1 VAADTDNQAAT
12 LGTAADAEPDVESP
26 EAEPT
31 SAGSE
36 PVEDAKPL
44 LGDLREGVVVL
55 VVAACALSFGLF
67 GFSGQG
73 VVTAVSS
80 SVLIVL
86 AAIDAQHRILP
97 NRIVLPAAIVILALQ
112 IAFFPDQALEWIGA
126 GVAAAAFLAAP
137 LLIRRDGIGMGDIKL
152 ALLLGFAVG
161 WHVFGAIL
169 IGCLAMIPVALW
181 MLIRDGSIKGA
192 TLPFGPFLAFGTL
205 AILFT
210 S

>member
-1 VAADTDNQAAT
+1 VAADTDNQPAT
-12 LGTAADAEPDVESP
+12 LVTAAAEPDDVESS
-26 EAEPT
+26 EAEPKP
-31 SAGSE
+31 AGFE

-67 GFSGQG
+67 GFGGQG
-73 VVTAVSS
+73 LVTAVSS

-97 NRIVLPAAIVILALQ
+97 NRIVLPAAIVILVLQ

-161 WHVFGAIL
+161 WQVFGAIL
-169 IGCLAMIPVALW
+169 IGCLAMIPVAFW
-181 MLIRDGSIKGA
+181 MLFRKGSIRGA